1 MLMFAALNDATFRD
15 FLKKNKVVLVDFYAD
30 WCGPCQTMKPVLEEL
45 SHEMKGKIAF
55 GKINVDQNKQSSM
68 EYGVMSIPTM
78 LVFKAGKLVDRLVG
92 ALPKETLKQRLGKFI
107 E

>member
-1 MLMFAALNDATFRD
+1 MLMFAALDDATFKD

-30 WCGPCQTMKPVLEEL
+30 WCGPCQAMKPVLEEL
-45 SHEMKGKIAF
+45 SQEMKGKIAF
-55 GKINVDQNKQSSM
+55 AKINVDQNRQSSM

-78 LVFKAGKLVDRLVG
+78 LVFRAGKLVDRLVG
-92 ALPKETLKQRLGKFI
+92 ALPKEMLKQRLCKFI

>member
-1 MLMFAALNDATFRD
+1 
-15 FLKKNKVVLVDFYAD
+15 LVDFYAD
-30 WCGPCQTMKPVLEEL
+30 WCGPCHAMKPVLDEL
-45 SHEMKGKIAF
+45 SQEMKGKISFA
-55 GKINVDQNKQSSM
+55 KINVDQNRQSSM

-78 LVFKAGKLVDRLVG
+78 LVFRAGKLVDRLVG